1 MISLASHA
9 GGRVTIDS
17 RTARWVRFA
26 LTLAALATFG
36 LAYLLWAGF
45 RSEVDRAA
53 TLLGRGDVSGL
64 RDYILSFGLWAPVVS
79 ASLMVLQALVAPLP
93 AFVLAFANGLAFGT
107 FWGGM
112 LSLISSSLAAALS
125 FGISRALGRGVVVAL
140 VGGTSLESADRW
152 FLRWGA
158 YAVLVARLVPII
170 SFDVIS
176 FAAGLTRMRFW
187 WFMAATAVGMA
198 PATFVYSYLGG
209 RAPQYV
215 WVLLVVFGAVIA
227 GVVVLT
233 IVRRRKQG
241 KPVPLSE
248 QEGNI
253 EEDE

>member
-1 MISLASHA
+1 MDPRTV
-9 GGRVTIDS
+9 GRI
-17 RTARWVRFA
+17 RLA
-26 LTLAALATFG
+26 LTLAILAAFG
-36 LAYLLWAGF
+36 LAYLFSAAF

-93 AFVLAFANGLAFGT
+93 AFVLTFANGLAFGT

-112 LSLISSSLAAALS
+112 LSLASASLAAALS
-125 FGISRALGRGVVVAL
+125 FGISRALGRGVVGAL
-140 VGGTSLESADRW
+140 VGNTSLESADRW
-152 FLRWGA
+152 LSRWSA
-158 YAVLVARLVPII
+158 YAVLVARLIPVI

-176 FAAGLTRMRFW
+176 FAAGLTRIRFW
-187 WFMAATAVGMA
+187 WFMAATVVGMA

-215 WVLLVVFGAVIA
+215 RVLLVVFGVVIA
-227 GVVVLT
+227 GAVVAA

-248 QEGNI
+248 ERDTI
-253 EEDE
+253 EEDEPGR